1 MIKDP
6 YEEWKKFLNEAKVD
20 YSQYPLQLFASIEGA
35 EKTLKKFKTSKKVEP
50 EIQFLDKPMNGF
62 WTSTAIKKGESYTSE
77 WIKFSFENGLRIP
90 KSFLIVKAKPEAN
103 IFVVDSQADYKILVK
118 TFGKQKTDPALK
130 GLSMFQKLNWSAIA
144 KSYDAVRITKK
155 GVEESKEKQ
164 MTTGKPFLYG
174 WDVES
179 TCWFDPTK
187 LEVVG
192 SQDIT
197 KKE

>member
-1 MIKDP
+1 MSKDP
-6 YEEWKKFLNEAKVD
+6 YEEWRKFLNEAKATHL
-20 YSQYPLQLFASIEGA
+20 QYPLQLFASVENA
-35 EKTLKKFKTSKKVEP
+35 EKTLKKFKASKRVEP
-50 EIQFLDKPMNGF
+50 EVHLLDKPMNGF
-62 WTSTAIKKGESYTSE
+62 WTSTAIKKGDSYTSE
-77 WIKFSFENGLRIP
+77 WIKFSAESGLRIP
-90 KSFLIVKAKPEAN
+90 KSYLIVKAKPEAK
-103 IFVVDSQADYKILVK
+103 IFVVDSEKDYKALVGEVK
-118 TFGKQKTDPALK
+118 KQKTPSELR
-130 GLSMFQKLNWSAIA
+130 GLSIFEKLNWDVVA
-144 KSYDAVRITKK
+144 KKYDAVRITKN
-155 GVEESKEKQ
+155 GVEESREKE